1 MIPATSRPT
10 PGSKLKELFARPK
23 AGPPGGLYRDAV
35 RRICILAALS
45 TLSLTVGTVGFF
57 VIERQP
63 LFDSFYMALIT
74 LTTVGYAETIELSQA
89 GRYFNS
95 ILLLFG
101 FVVMFVSLGMLGDL
115 LIELQLLSYLSQR
128 RTKRM
133 IQTFSGHYIVCG
145 LGRVG
150 RAVIRELVRRGAS
163 IVAIDTSE
171 AHKPWA
177 AEQGVPLLIGDAT
190 LDSTLEEASVRQ
202 AKGLVAAISSDA
214 DNVYVTL
221 TACGLNPNLR
231 VAARATDE
239 DARQKLLRAGAK
251 SAFAPYGFVGFRL
264 AQALLRP
271 QVSNFLGFFSAV
283 EDAGLDLEIDQF
295 RVHENGRGEM
305 RTLDEF
311 RLDPELNVIVL
322 GLVRADGTA
331 QFNPAGDT
339 RTNPGDVLIVTG
351 PRLALER
358 MQRELAD

>member
-1 MIPATSRPT
+1 MTPRTSLPAPD
-10 PGSKLKELFARPK
+10 SKLKELFTRSKARL
-23 AGPPGGLYRDAV
+23 PGGLYRDAV
-35 RRICILAALS
+35 RRICVLAALA
-45 TLSLTVGTVGFF
+45 TLSLMAGTMGFF

-133 IQTFSGHYIVCG
+133 IRTFSDHYIVCG

-150 RAVIRELVRRGAS
+150 RAVVRELVARGARA
-163 IVAIDTSE
+163 VAIDKSE
-171 AHKPWA
+171 AHKSWA
-177 AEQGVPLLIGDAT
+177 AERGVPFLLGDAT
-190 LDSTLEEASVRQ
+190 TDSALEEAGVRL
-202 AKGLVAAISSDA
+202 AKGLVTAIDSDA
-214 DNVYVTL
+214 GNVYVTL
-221 TACGLNPNLR
+221 TACGLNPNLH

-251 SAFAPYGFVGFRL
+251 SAFAPYRLVGFRL

-271 QVSNFLGFFSAV
+271 EVSNFLEFFSAFQ
-283 EDAGLDLEIDQF
+283 DAGLDLEIDQV
-295 RVHENGRGEM
+295 RVHENGRGEVM
-305 RTLDEF
+305 TLDEF
-311 RLDPELNVIVL
+311 RLDPESNVIVL
-322 GLVRADGTA
+322 GLVRADGTV
-331 QFNPAGDT
+331 QFNPAGAT
-339 RTNPGDVLIVTG
+339 RTSPGDVLIVTG

-358 MQRELAD
+358 MQRGLAD